1 ILIQYKSMPR
11 MCMHSGHFCLKEI
24 LNMVR
29 QEDIEYMRRAMELAE
44 RGVGFTNPNP
54 MVGAVIVKGGK
65 VIGEG
70 WHERCGEW
78 HAERNA
84 FKNCTVPAEGA
95 TMYVTLEPCCHYG
108 KTPPCTEAIIE
119 HGIARVVV
127 GMEDP
132 NPLVAGKGIALLR
145 EAGIE
150 VVCGVEEEA
159 LREQNRVFL
168 KYISTKLPWVA
179 MKTAMT
185 LDGKIAT
192 RTGDSKW
199 ITGAEARAYVHELRH
214 RFMAIVVGIGTAVAD
229 DPLLNCRIEGRG
241 VRQPIRVVVDSNAR
255 LSLDSQLVKTA
266 GEYRTIVAHT
276 RFAPEESVK
285 ALREAGVEMLLC
297 KEKEGLVDVRNL
309 LELLGQSGIDSILLE
324 GGGSLNY
331 TFLAEGLADELY
343 AFIAPKIVGGMNAKT
358 PVEGAGMEKM
368 ADAINLELEN
378 VLNVGHDVLLKLKVK
393 N

>member
-1 ILIQYKSMPR
+1 
-11 MCMHSGHFCLKEI
+11 MCMHSGHFCLKEV

-29 QEDIEYMRRAMELAE
+29 QEDIEYMRRAIELAE

-84 FKNCTVPAEGA
+84 FRNCTVPAEGA

-378 VLNVGHDVLLKLKVK
+378 VLNIGHDVLLKLKVK

>member
-1 ILIQYKSMPR
+1 
-11 MCMHSGHFCLKEI
+11 MCMHSGHFCLKEV

-29 QEDIEYMRRAMELAE
+29 QEDIEYMRRAIELAE

-84 FKNCTVPAEGA
+84 FRNCTVPAEGA

-214 RFMAIVVGIGTAVAD
+214 RFMAILVGIGTAVAD

-276 RFAPEESVK
+276 RFAPEERVK
-285 ALREAGVEMLLC
+285 ALRETGVEMLLC

-378 VLNVGHDVLLKLKVK
+378 VLNIGHDVLLKLKVK

>member
-1 ILIQYKSMPR
+1 
-11 MCMHSGHFCLKEI
+11 MCMHSGHFCLKEV

-29 QEDIEYMRRAMELAE
+29 QEDIEYMRRAIELAE

-84 FKNCTVPAEGA
+84 FKNCKVSAEGA

-119 HGIARVVV
+119 HGIARVVI

-132 NPLVAGKGIALLR
+132 NPLVAGKGIAFLR

-150 VVCGVEEEA
+150 VVCGIEEEA

-168 KYISTKLPWVA
+168 KYISTRLPWVA
-179 MKTAMT
+179 LKAAMT

-214 RFMAIVVGIGTAVAD
+214 RFMAILVGIGTAVAD

-255 LSLDSQLVKTA
+255 LSLESQLVQTA
-266 GEYRTIVAHT
+266 EEYRTIVAYT
-276 RFAPEESVK
+276 RFAPEERVK

-297 KEKEGLVDVRNL
+297 EEKEGLVDVRNL
-309 LELLGQSGIDSILLE
+309 LELLGQFGIDSILLE

-358 PVEGAGMEKM
+358 PVEGLGVEKM
-368 ADAINLELEN
+368 ADAITLELKN
-378 VLNVGHDVLLKLKVK
+378 VLNIGDDVLLKLKVK

>member
-1 ILIQYKSMPR
+1 
-11 MCMHSGHFCLKEI
+11 MCMHSGHFCLKEV

-214 RFMAIVVGIGTAVAD
+214 RFMAILVGIGTAVAD

-276 RFAPEESVK
+276 RFAPEERVK
-285 ALREAGVEMLLC
+285 ALRETGVEMLLC

-331 TFLAEGLADELY
+331 TFLSEGLADELY

-378 VLNVGHDVLLKLKVK
+378 VLNIGHDVLLKLKVK

>member
-1 ILIQYKSMPR
+1 
-11 MCMHSGHFCLKEI
+11 MCMHSGHFCLKEV

-199 ITGAEARAYVHELRH
+199 ITGAEAQAYVHELRH

-255 LSLDSQLVKTA
+255 LSLASQLVKTA

-309 LELLGQSGIDSILLE
+309 LELLGLSGIDSILLE

-331 TFLAEGLADELY
+331 TFLSEGLADELY

-378 VLNVGHDVLLKLKVK
+378 VLNIGHDVLLKLKVK

>member
-1 ILIQYKSMPR
+1 
-11 MCMHSGHFCLKEI
+11 MCMHSGHFCLKEV

-255 LSLDSQLVKTA
+255 LSLASQLVKTA

-331 TFLAEGLADELY
+331 TFLSEGLADELY

-378 VLNVGHDVLLKLKVK
+378 VLNIGHDVLLKLKVK

>member
-1 ILIQYKSMPR
+1 

-84 FKNCTVPAEGA
+84 FKNCKVSAEGA

>member
-1 ILIQYKSMPR
+1 
-11 MCMHSGHFCLKEI
+11 MCMHSGHFCLKEV

-29 QEDIEYMRRAMELAE
+29 QEDIEYMRRAIELAE

-331 TFLAEGLADELY
+331 TFLSEGLADELY

-378 VLNVGHDVLLKLKVK
+378 VLNIGHDVLLKLKVK

>member
-1 ILIQYKSMPR
+1 
-11 MCMHSGHFCLKEI
+11 MCMHSGHFCLKEV

-70 WHERCGEW
+70 WHERYGEW

-84 FKNCTVPAEGA
+84 FKNCAVPAEGA

-119 HGIARVVV
+119 HRIARVVI

-150 VVCGVEEEA
+150 VVCGIEEEA

-179 MKTAMT
+179 LKAAMT

-214 RFMAIVVGIGTAVAD
+214 RFMAVLVGIGTAVAD

-255 LSLDSQLVKTA
+255 LSLESQLVKTA
-266 GEYRTIVAHT
+266 GEYRTIVAYT
-276 RFAPEESVK
+276 RFAPEERVK
-285 ALREAGVEMLLC
+285 ALQETGVEMLLC
-297 KEKEGLVDVRNL
+297 EEKEGLVDVKNL
-309 LELLGQSGIDSILLE
+309 LVLLGQSGIDSILLE

-331 TFLAEGLADELY
+331 TFLAERLVDELY
-343 AFIAPKIVGGMNAKT
+343 AFIAPKIVGGMSAKT
-358 PVEGAGMEKM
+358 PVEGLGVEKM
-368 ADAINLELEN
+368 ADAINLELKN
-378 VLNVGHDVLLKLKVK
+378 VLNMGDDVLLKLKVK
-393 N
+393 NE

>member
-1 ILIQYKSMPR
+1 
-11 MCMHSGHFCLKEI
+11 MCMHSGHFCLKEV

-29 QEDIEYMRRAMELAE
+29 QEDIEYMRRAIELAE

-84 FKNCTVPAEGA
+84 FRNCTVPAEGA

-214 RFMAIVVGIGTAVAD
+214 RFMAILVGIGTAVAD

-276 RFAPEESVK
+276 CFAPEERVK
-285 ALREAGVEMLLC
+285 ALREIGVEMLLC

-331 TFLAEGLADELY
+331 TFLSEGLAEELY
-343 AFIAPKIVGGMNAKT
+343 ACIAPKIVGGMNAKT

-378 VLNVGHDVLLKLKVK
+378 VLNIGHDVLLKLKVK

>member
-1 ILIQYKSMPR
+1 
-11 MCMHSGHFCLKEI
+11 MCMHSGHFCLKEV

-29 QEDIEYMRRAMELAE
+29 LEDIEYMRRAMELAE

-84 FKNCTVPAEGA
+84 FKNCAVSAEGA

-119 HGIARVVV
+119 HGIARVVI

-368 ADAINLELEN
+368 ADAINFELTN
-378 VLNVGHDVLLKLKVK
+378 VLNIGDDVLLKLKD
-393 N
+393 NRFRD

>member
-1 ILIQYKSMPR
+1 
-11 MCMHSGHFCLKEI
+11 MCMHSGHFCLKEV

-297 KEKEGLVDVRNL
+297 KEKEGPVDVRNL

-378 VLNVGHDVLLKLKVK
+378 VLNIGHDVLLKLKVK

>member
-1 ILIQYKSMPR
+1 MYAFGVFFS
-11 MCMHSGHFCLKEI
+11 EV

-84 FKNCTVPAEGA
+84 FKNCTVSAEGA

-119 HGIARVVV
+119 HGIARVVI

-132 NPLVAGKGIALLR
+132 NPLVAGKGIAFLR

-150 VVCGVEEEA
+150 VVCGIEEEA

-168 KYISTKLPWVA
+168 KYISTRLPWVA
-179 MKTAMT
+179 LKAAMT

-214 RFMAIVVGIGTAVAD
+214 RFMAILVGIGTAVAD

-255 LSLDSQLVKTA
+255 LSLESQLVQTA
-266 GEYRTIVAHT
+266 EEYRTIVAYT
-276 RFAPEESVK
+276 RFAPEERVK

-297 KEKEGLVDVRNL
+297 EEKEGLVDVRNL
-309 LELLGQSGIDSILLE
+309 LELLGQFGIDSILLE

-343 AFIAPKIVGGMNAKT
+343 AFVAPKIVGGMNAKT
-358 PVEGAGMEKM
+358 PVEGTGVEKM
-368 ADAINLELEN
+368 ADAINLELKN
-378 VLNVGHDVLLKLKVK
+378 VLNIGDDVLLKLKVK

>member
-1 ILIQYKSMPR
+1 

-343 AFIAPKIVGGMNAKT
+343 AFIAPKIVWGMNAKT

>member
-1 ILIQYKSMPR
+1 

-276 RFAPEESVK
+276 RFAPEERVK
-285 ALREAGVEMLLC
+285 ALREAGVEMSLC

-331 TFLAEGLADELY
+331 TFWAEGLADELY

>member
-1 ILIQYKSMPR
+1 
-11 MCMHSGHFCLKEI
+11 MCMHSGHFCLKEV

-132 NPLVAGKGIALLR
+132 NPWVAGKGIALLR

>member
-1 ILIQYKSMPR
+1 
-11 MCMHSGHFCLKEI
+11 MCMHSGHFCLKEV

-29 QEDIEYMRRAMELAE
+29 QEDIEYMRRAIELAE

-192 RTGDSKW
+192 QTGDSKW

-214 RFMAIVVGIGTAVAD
+214 RFMAILVGIGTAVAD

-276 RFAPEESVK
+276 RFAPEERVK
-285 ALREAGVEMLLC
+285 ALRETGVEMLLC

-331 TFLAEGLADELY
+331 TFLSEGLADELY

-378 VLNVGHDVLLKLKVK
+378 VLNIGHDVLLKLKVK

>member
-1 ILIQYKSMPR
+1 
-11 MCMHSGHFCLKEI
+11 MCMHSGHFCLKEV

-29 QEDIEYMRRAMELAE
+29 QEDIEYMRRAIELAE

-214 RFMAIVVGIGTAVAD
+214 RFMAILVGIGTVVAD

-276 RFAPEESVK
+276 RFAPEERVK
-285 ALREAGVEMLLC
+285 ALRETGVEMLLC

-309 LELLGQSGIDSILLE
+309 LELLGLSGIDSILLE

-331 TFLAEGLADELY
+331 TFLSEGLADELY

-378 VLNVGHDVLLKLKVK
+378 VLNIGHDVLLKLKVK

>member
-1 ILIQYKSMPR
+1 

-150 VVCGVEEEA
+150 VVCGGEEEA

>member
-1 ILIQYKSMPR
+1 

-378 VLNVGHDVLLKLKVK
+378 VLNIGHDVLLKLKVK

>member
-1 ILIQYKSMPR
+1 
-11 MCMHSGHFCLKEI
+11 MCMHSGHFCLKEV

-29 QEDIEYMRRAMELAE
+29 QEDIEYMRRAIELAE

-84 FKNCTVPAEGA
+84 FKNCTVSAEGA

-214 RFMAIVVGIGTAVAD
+214 RFMAILVGIGTAVAD

-276 RFAPEESVK
+276 RFAPEERVK
-285 ALREAGVEMLLC
+285 ALRETGVEMLLC
-297 KEKEGLVDVRNL
+297 KEKEGRVDVRNL
-309 LELLGQSGIDSILLE
+309 LELLGLSGIDSILLE

-331 TFLAEGLADELY
+331 TFLSEGLADELY

-378 VLNVGHDVLLKLKVK
+378 VLNIGHDVLLKLKVK

>member
-1 ILIQYKSMPR
+1 
-11 MCMHSGHFCLKEI
+11 MCMHSGHFCLKEV

-84 FKNCTVPAEGA
+84 FRNCTVPAEGA

-378 VLNVGHDVLLKLKVK
+378 VLNIGHDVLLKLKVK

>member
-1 ILIQYKSMPR
+1 
-11 MCMHSGHFCLKEI
+11 MHSGHFCLKEV

-65 VIGEG
+65 VVGEG

-84 FKNCTVPAEGA
+84 FKNCTVSAKGA

-229 DPLLNCRIEGRG
+229 DPLLNCRIEGHG

-255 LSLDSQLVKTA
+255 LSLDSQLVKTV

-276 RFAPEESVK
+276 RFAPEERVK
-285 ALREAGVEMLLC
+285 ALRETGVEMLLC

-331 TFLAEGLADELY
+331 TFLTEGLADELY

-358 PVEGAGMEKM
+358 PVEGAGMERM
-368 ADAINLELEN
+368 ADAINLELKN
-378 VLNVGHDVLLKLKVK
+378 VLNIGDDVLLKLK
-393 N
+393 NNRFRD

>member
-1 ILIQYKSMPR
+1 MYAFGVLFS
-11 MCMHSGHFCLKEI
+11 EV

-84 FKNCTVPAEGA
+84 FKNCKVSAEGA

-119 HGIARVVV
+119 HGIARVVI

-132 NPLVAGKGIALLR
+132 NPLVAGKGIAFLR

-150 VVCGVEEEA
+150 VVCGIEEEA

-168 KYISTKLPWVA
+168 KYISTRLPWVA
-179 MKTAMT
+179 LKAAMT

-214 RFMAIVVGIGTAVAD
+214 RFMAILVGIGTAVAD

-255 LSLDSQLVKTA
+255 LSLESQLVQTA
-266 GEYRTIVAHT
+266 EEYRTIVAYT
-276 RFAPEESVK
+276 RFAPEERVK
-285 ALREAGVEMLLC
+285 ALQEAGVEMLLC
-297 KEKEGLVDVRNL
+297 EEKEGLVDVRNL
-309 LELLGQSGIDSILLE
+309 LELLGQFGIDSILLE

-358 PVEGAGMEKM
+358 PVEGLGVEKM
-368 ADAINLELEN
+368 ADAITLELKN
-378 VLNVGHDVLLKLKVK
+378 VLNIGDDVLLKLKVK

>member
-1 ILIQYKSMPR
+1 
-11 MCMHSGHFCLKEI
+11 MCMHSGYFCLKEV

-29 QEDIEYMRRAMELAE
+29 QEDIEYMRRAIELAE

-84 FKNCTVPAEGA
+84 FKNCTVSAEGA

-119 HGIARVVV
+119 HGIARVVI

-132 NPLVAGKGIALLR
+132 NPLVAGKGIAFLR

-150 VVCGVEEEA
+150 VVCGIEEEA

-168 KYISTKLPWVA
+168 KYISTRLPWVA
-179 MKTAMT
+179 LKAAMT

-214 RFMAIVVGIGTAVAD
+214 RFMAILVGIGTAVAD

-255 LSLDSQLVKTA
+255 LSLESQLVQTA
-266 GEYRTIVAHT
+266 EEYRTIVAYT
-276 RFAPEESVK
+276 RFAPEERVK

-297 KEKEGLVDVRNL
+297 EEKEGLVDVRNL
-309 LELLGQSGIDSILLE
+309 LELLGQFGIDSILLE
-324 GGGSLNY
+324 GGGNLNY
-331 TFLAEGLADELY
+331 TFLSEGLVDELY
-343 AFIAPKIVGGMNAKT
+343 AFVAPKIVGGMSAKT
-358 PVEGAGMEKM
+358 PVEGTGVEKM
-368 ADAINLELEN
+368 ADAINLELKN
-378 VLNVGHDVLLKLKVK
+378 VLNIGDDVLLKLKVK

>member
-1 ILIQYKSMPR
+1 
-11 MCMHSGHFCLKEI
+11 MCMHSGHFCLKEV

-29 QEDIEYMRRAMELAE
+29 QEDIEYMRRAIELAE

-309 LELLGQSGIDSILLE
+309 LELLGLSGIDSILLE

-331 TFLAEGLADELY
+331 TFLSEGLADELY

>member
-1 ILIQYKSMPR
+1 
-11 MCMHSGHFCLKEI
+11 MCMHSGHFCLKEV

-331 TFLAEGLADELY
+331 TFLAEGLVDELY

-378 VLNVGHDVLLKLKVK
+378 VLNIGHDVLLKLKVK

>member
-1 ILIQYKSMPR
+1 
-11 MCMHSGHFCLKEI
+11 MCMHSGHFCLKEV

-214 RFMAIVVGIGTAVAD
+214 RFMAILVGIGTVVAD

-276 RFAPEESVK
+276 RFAPEERVK
-285 ALREAGVEMLLC
+285 ALRETGVEMLLC

-309 LELLGQSGIDSILLE
+309 LELLGLSGIDSILLE

-331 TFLAEGLADELY
+331 TFLSEGLADELY

-378 VLNVGHDVLLKLKVK
+378 VLNIGHDVLLKLKVK